1 MKLKKSRI
9 LLLLVAVLAFALAT
23 VATPPAAH
31 ALVCPEGSTLEFG
44 TIYYTNAAHT
54 TIFCVVQPCGGDNCH
69 GQTTQ
74 YFSLS
79 RACC

>member
-1 MKLKKSRI
+1 MRLTRSRI
-9 LLLLVAVLAFALAT
+9 LLLLLTALAVT
-23 VATPPAAH
+23 LASMAAPPAAR

-44 TIYYTNAAHT
+44 TIYYTDASHT

-69 GQTTQ
+69 GQSTQ